1 MVLIMTLQCNHC
13 NELFLSNH
21 ALYKHKSLAHP
32 KSSLLS
38 DENPQPAKRPAEVGG
53 NEISK
58 YRKIEPATLPPVAVN
73 KSDLPEEKLTDLVS
87 KPELLSIGTSSLDRE
102 NDVVSLKSDCY
113 ITTSKSSNSSFEE
126 SHDEEKLIELQ
137 EEYKN
142 KIRENQEYHDKLIA
156 DLKITYEKKLR
167 EYEENCS
174 ENIKLLHNQFQAL
187 QGGEEDTGNLTMT
200 IFNFSAI
207 GEILEIQRLIKN
219 RQTNKVLEAHF
230 PMLKKM
236 LLGLSF
242 GVLPLCQ
249 PQRSR
254 VTDEQRVLVEQLQ
267 SASKASA
274 KRILREKEASIIRLF
289 EIIKHSLKFA
299 ASSFNHFSTL

>member
-1 MVLIMTLQCNHC
+1 MVLNMTLQCSHC
-13 NELFLSNH
+13 GELFLSNH

-38 DENPQPAKRPAEVGG
+38 NEDPQPAKRSAEVDD
-53 NEISK
+53 NETFK
-58 YRKIEPATLPPVAVN
+58 YRKVDSTTQPSVAVN
-73 KSDLPEEKLTDLVS
+73 KSDIPKEKLTDLVS
-87 KPELLSIGTSSLDRE
+87 KPELLSIGTSLNHTATFDRE
-102 NDVVSLKSDCY
+102 NNAASLKSGRD
-113 ITTSKSSNSSFEE
+113 ITMSKSSNSSSEE
-126 SHDEEKLIELQ
+126 SHSE
-137 EEYKN
+137 EEYMN
-142 KIRENQEYHDKLIA
+142 KIRQTQEYHEKLIA
-156 DLKITYEKKLR
+156 DLKLTHEKKLR

-174 ENIKLLHNQFQAL
+174 DNIKLLYSQCQAL
-187 QGGEEDTGNLTMT
+187 QGGEEDTGNLTMA

-219 RQTNKVLEAHF
+219 RQMDKVLQAHF
-230 PMLKKM
+230 PMLKKL

-254 VTDEQRVLVEQLQ
+254 VTDEQRILVEQLQ

-274 KRILREKEASIIRLF
+274 KRILREKEASIVNLF
-289 EIIKHSLKFA
+289 EVVKDSLKFA
-299 ASSFNHFSTL
+299 ASSFSRLSTF